1 MKLTCGIFDFDG
13 TLFDSMYIWE
23 TVGAN
28 YLRSLEK
35 EPSPTLREE
44 VRAMSLLQSA
54 RYFKEQ
60 YHLPQSIEEITAG
73 INRIVE
79 HFYLSEIQPKPGI
92 LPFLQQIKEAGLS
105 LCIATATDRPLIEA
119 ALCRCGMRP
128 YFDAIF
134 TCGEVGHGKDEP
146 IIFRRAMESFHA
158 DRTTTVVF
166 EDAFHA
172 AKTAKDDGFFVAA
185 VFDSSEKQQ
194 EALRLSS
201 DCFLENYEDLSP
213 FWQFV
218 SSLSD

>member
-1 MKLTCGIFDFDG
+1 
-13 TLFDSMYIWE
+13 
-23 TVGAN
+23 
-28 YLRSLEK
+28 
-35 EPSPTLREE
+35 
-44 VRAMSLLQSA
+44 
-54 RYFKEQ
+54 
-60 YHLPQSIEEITAG
+60 
-73 INRIVE
+73 
-79 HFYLSEIQPKPGI
+79 
-92 LPFLQQIKEAGLS
+92 
-105 LCIATATDRPLIEA
+105 
-119 ALCRCGMRP
+119 MRP

-201 DCFLENYEDLSP
+201 DCFLENYEDLSL
-213 FWQFV
+213 
-218 SSLSD
+218 SGSLSLRFPIECFKRKIAITSEAAPRNREAVSQLKSTDYSKKRNYC